1 MLGLDDVLLVFII
14 ERFFSCVRRSREAQ
28 RVTVDGFFRSVY
40 SFLWCR
46 DSGTILT

>member
-14 ERFFSCVRRSREAQ
+14 ERFFVRTAIARSATRYG
-28 RVTVDGFFRSVY
+28 RWFFRSVY

>member
-28 RVTVDGFFRSVY
+28 RVTVDGFLGAYVHFCGAAIAALY
-40 SFLWCR
+40 
-46 DSGTILT
+46 